1 MVKTMTIKELQEALK
16 QKSLKGFFDNR
27 SLVSFEKLHIKGS
40 TSLPV
45 PDAAAGKGLP
55 ADKAAMLVFY

>member
-16 QKSLKGFFDNR
+16 QNAPRGFYDNR
-27 SLVSFEKLHIKGS
+27 SLASFEKLHIKGS

-45 PDAAAGKGLP
+45 PEAAAGKGLP
-55 ADKAAMLVFY
+55 KDKAAMLVFY